1 MYCIIIENTQK
12 KIYKIKFFCD
22 WKKWVGVY
30 WPIISHG
37 FETIHSEFCLN
48 KCMYDFYISPVDL
61 GGWFQTFLKMKSM
74 CDFSYSVTLSYEWTQ
89 FFFRAFSFQLINP
102 STLKDERRPAHN
114 ILRGCNFWV
123 YRKIRKDPIPMWT
136 FVTKSLAKKKND
148 LGKTAFLVAIEIGKL
163 VEFSVKNIKFNT
175 NQTICFIWN
184 EGRYEYSPPIF
195 ASVLSSR
202 LLILHLLV
210 ISKNVWST
218 E

>member
-1 MYCIIIENTQK
+1 MNEDQHTTFFEAVTSGSIEK
-12 KIYKIKFFCD
+12 LEKI
-22 WKKWVGVY
+22 
-30 WPIISHG
+30 
-37 FETIHSEFCLN
+37 
-48 KCMYDFYISPVDL
+48 
-61 GGWFQTFLKMKSM
+61 
-74 CDFSYSVTLSYEWTQ
+74 LS
-89 FFFRAFSFQLINP
+89 RCGLS
-102 STLKDERRPAHN
+102 
-114 ILRGCNFWV
+114 
-123 YRKIRKDPIPMWT
+123 
-136 FVTKSLAKKKND
+136 VTKSLAEKKND
-148 LGKTAFLVAIEIGKL
+148 LGKTAFLVAIKIGKL